1 MSAWTTCFT
10 RASGYSARR
19 GVVFQLQPIMTLA
32 NRHLFHAM
40 RTKSFASGVLN
51 RRSMTEQLREN
62 APLYSVIIAI
72 MTASA
77 LGGSYVVKKNALLG
91 KHVELAE
98 ERAKNEIALV
108 EERAKTEA
116 ALAIKE
122 IALVVERA
130 KKETA
135 LVEERAKKEIAL
147 AKAETTLVK
156 ERAQNETALWKERTE
171 KMIANAKV
179 ETAETFLRYGCA
191 AEFFEYQKK
200 IKLGDHGKA
209 ESDEK
214 E

>member
-1 MSAWTTCFT
+1 MFHQSIWLLCTTWSSVSA
-10 RASGYSARR
+10 AAHHDSGKQTSFSRHANQIVRLR
-19 GVVFQLQPIMTLA
+19 GAEQ
-32 NRHLFHAM
+32 
-40 RTKSFASGVLN
+40 N

-77 LGGSYVVKKNALLG
+77 LGGSYVVEKNTLLG

-116 ALAIKE
+116 VLAIKE
-122 IALVVERA
+122 IALVEERA

-147 AKAETTLVK
+147 AKAETTLV
-156 ERAQNETALWKERTE
+156 EERTE

-179 ETAETFLRYGCA
+179 ETAETFLRYGFA

-200 IKLGDHGKA
+200 LKLGDHGKA

>member
-19 GVVFQLQPIMTLA
+19 GVVFQLQPMTLA
-32 NRHLFHAM
+32 NRHLHAM
-40 RTKSFASGVLN
+40 RTKSFAWVLN

-77 LGGSYVVKKNALLG
+77 LGGSYVVEKNTLLG

-179 ETAETFLRYGCA
+179 ETAETFLRYGFA

-200 IKLGDHGKA
+200 LKLGDHGKA